1 MLSKLLKHE
10 FRATGRTMLPVYAAV
25 VVLAVLG
32 NLSIRVIDRS
42 VHTLV
47 TIFCGLIIAA
57 FIIGIIAAGI
67 ITLVMMIK
75 RFYTNYL
82 KDEGYL
88 MHTLPVSVHELVWS
102 KMIVSVVWFAATA
115 VVICL
120 VILLTALI
128 QTGTSLAQFFAG
140 FPSWAE
146 IKAALAEA
154 GIRSGDLWVIGL
166 ETLLAIIVG
175 GLFTCLHFYAAMSL
189 GHMFSKD
196 KILLSIV
203 FFVPDAYIASWREDV
218 ILLLDVLDADGST
231 KALLILQFALSE
243 RVERLGNLCDVLV
256 GELAQAAAHHGAH
269 LTGINEQRLALAVA
283 LLADDP

>member
-25 VVLAVLG
+25 VVLAVLA
-32 NLSIRVIDRS
+32 NFSIRVIDRS
-42 VHTLV
+42 VHTLL

-57 FIIGIIAAGI
+57 FVVGIIAAAI
-67 ITLVMMIK
+67 MTVVMMVK

-102 KMIVSVVWFAATA
+102 KMIVSVVWFAATFL
-115 VVICL
+115 VIWL

-146 IKAALAEA
+146 IKAFMEQA

-166 ETLLAIIVG
+166 EMLLAVVVA
-175 GLFTCLHFYAAMSL
+175 GLYTCLHFYAAMSL
-189 GHMFSKD
+189 GHMFAKD

-203 FFVPDAYIASWREDV
+203 FFVGISFVLSLATTGYGSARV
-218 ILLLDVLDADGST
+218 ISFESSEAALETVQESFRFG
-231 KALLILQFALSE
+231 KAIM
-243 RVERLGNLCDVLV
+243 
-256 GELAQAAAHHGAH
+256 GEM
-269 LTGINEQRLALAVA
+269 LAVELVQSA
-283 LLADDP
+283 VLYVATVLGLKRGLNLA

>member
-25 VVLAVLG
+25 VVLAVLA
-32 NLSIRVIDRS
+32 NVSIRVMDRS
-42 VHTLV
+42 VHTLL

-57 FIIGIIAAGI
+57 FVVGIIAAGI
-67 ITLVMMIK
+67 MTVVMMIK

-82 KDEGYL
+82 KDESYL

-102 KMIVSVVWFAATA
+102 KMIVSVVWFAATFL
-115 VVICL
+115 VICL

-154 GIRSGDLWVIGL
+154 GIRSGDLWLFGL
-166 ETLLAIIVG
+166 EMLLAVVAA
-175 GLFTCLHFYAAMSL
+175 GLYTCLHFYAAMSL
-189 GHMFSKD
+189 GHMFAKD

-203 FFVPDAYIASWREDV
+203 FFVGISFVLSLATTGYGSARFYALEASDATLETVKEALRLGQASMGEM
-218 ILLLDVLDADGST
+218 
-231 KALLILQFALSE
+231 LLIELVQSAVLYAAT
-243 RVERLGNLCDVLV
+243 VLGLKRGLNL
-256 GELAQAAAHHGAH
+256 A
-269 LTGINEQRLALAVA
+269 
-283 LLADDP
+283 

>member
-25 VVLAVLG
+25 VVLAVLA
-32 NLSIRVIDRS
+32 NFSIRVIDRS
-42 VHTLV
+42 VHTLL

-57 FIIGIIAAGI
+57 FVIGIIAAGI
-67 ITLVMMIK
+67 MTLVMMIK

-146 IKAALAEA
+146 IKAFMEQA

-166 ETLLAIIVG
+166 EMLLAVVVA
-175 GLFTCLHFYAAMSL
+175 GLYTCLHFYAAMSL
-189 GHMFSKD
+189 GHMFAKD

-203 FFVPDAYIASWREDV
+203 FFVGISFVLSLATTGYGSARV
-218 ILLLDVLDADGST
+218 ISFESSEAALETVQESFRFG
-231 KALLILQFALSE
+231 KAIM
-243 RVERLGNLCDVLV
+243 
-256 GELAQAAAHHGAH
+256 GEM
-269 LTGINEQRLALAVA
+269 LAVELVQSA
-283 LLADDP
+283 VLYVATVLGLKRGLNLA

>member
-25 VVLAVLG
+25 VVLAVLA
-32 NLSIRVIDRS
+32 NVSIRVMDRS
-42 VHTLV
+42 VHTLL

-57 FIIGIIAAGI
+57 FVVGIIAAGI
-67 ITLVMMIK
+67 MTVVMMIK

-102 KMIVSVVWFAATA
+102 KMIVSVVWFAATFL
-115 VVICL
+115 VICL

-154 GIRSGDLWVIGL
+154 GIRSGDLWLFGL
-166 ETLLAIIVG
+166 EMLLAVVAA
-175 GLFTCLHFYAAMSL
+175 GLYTCLHFYAAMSL
-189 GHMFSKD
+189 GHMFAKD

-203 FFVPDAYIASWREDV
+203 FFVGISFVLSLATTGYGSARFYALEASDATLETVKEALRLGQASMGEM
-218 ILLLDVLDADGST
+218 
-231 KALLILQFALSE
+231 LLIELVQSAVLYAAT
-243 RVERLGNLCDVLV
+243 VLGLKRGLNL
-256 GELAQAAAHHGAH
+256 A
-269 LTGINEQRLALAVA
+269 
-283 LLADDP
+283 

>member
-25 VVLAVLG
+25 VVLAVLA
-32 NLSIRVIDRS
+32 NFSIRVIDRS
-42 VHTLV
+42 VHTLL

-57 FIIGIIAAGI
+57 FVIGIIAAGI
-67 ITLVMMIK
+67 MTVVMMIK

-102 KMIVSVVWFAATA
+102 KMIVSVVWFAATF

-146 IKAALAEA
+146 IKAFMEQA

-166 ETLLAIIVG
+166 EMLLAVVVA
-175 GLFTCLHFYAAMSL
+175 GLYTCLHFYAAMSL
-189 GHMFSKD
+189 GHMFAKD

-203 FFVPDAYIASWREDV
+203 FFVGIA
-218 ILLLDVLDADGST
+218 
-231 KALLILQFALSE
+231 
-243 RVERLGNLCDVLV
+243 LC
-256 GELAQAAAHHGAH
+256 
-269 LTGINEQRLALAVA
+269 
-283 LLADDP
+283 

>member
-25 VVLAVLG
+25 VVLAVLA
-32 NLSIRVIDRS
+32 NFSIRVIDRS
-42 VHTLV
+42 VHTLL

-57 FIIGIIAAGI
+57 FVVGIIAAGI
-67 ITLVMMIK
+67 MTVVMMIK

-102 KMIVSVVWFAATA
+102 KMIVSVVWFAATFL
-115 VVICL
+115 VICL

-154 GIRSGDLWVIGL
+154 GIRSGDLWLFGL
-166 ETLLAIIVG
+166 EMLLAIIVA
-175 GLFTCLHFYAAMSL
+175 GLYTCLHFYAAMSL
-189 GHMFSKD
+189 GHMFAKD

-203 FFVPDAYIASWREDV
+203 FFVGISFVLSLATTGYGSARFYALEASDATLETV
-218 ILLLDVLDADGST
+218 
-231 KALLILQFALSE
+231 KEAL
-243 RVERLGNLCDVLV
+243 RLGQAIM
-256 GELAQAAAHHGAH
+256 GEM
-269 LTGINEQRLALAVA
+269 LAVELVQSA
-283 LLADDP
+283 VLYVATVLGLKRGLNLA

>member
-25 VVLAVLG
+25 VVLAVLA
-32 NLSIRVIDRS
+32 NFSIRVIDRS

-102 KMIVSVVWFAATA
+102 KMIVSVVWFAATF
-115 VVICL
+115 VVIWL

-146 IKAALAEA
+146 IKAFMEQA
-154 GIRSGDLWVIGL
+154 GIRSGDLWLFGL
-166 ETLLAIIVG
+166 EMLLAVVVA
-175 GLFTCLHFYAAMSL
+175 GLYTCLHFYAAMSL
-189 GHMFSKD
+189 GHMFAKD

-203 FFVPDAYIASWREDV
+203 FFVGISFVLSLATTGYGSARFYALEASDATLETVKEALRLGQAIMGEALLVELVQSAVLYIAT
-218 ILLLDVLDADGST
+218 VLGL
-231 KALLILQFALSE
+231 KRGL
-243 RVERLGNLCDVLV
+243 NL
-256 GELAQAAAHHGAH
+256 A
-269 LTGINEQRLALAVA
+269 
-283 LLADDP
+283 

>member
-25 VVLAVLG
+25 VVLAVLA
-32 NLSIRVIDRS
+32 NFSIRVIDRS
-42 VHTLV
+42 VHTLL

-57 FIIGIIAAGI
+57 FVIGIIAAGI
-67 ITLVMMIK
+67 MTVVMMIK

-102 KMIVSVVWFAATA
+102 KMIVSVVWFAATF
-115 VVICL
+115 VVIWL

-146 IKAALAEA
+146 IKAMMAEA

-166 ETLLAIIVG
+166 EMLLAVVVA
-175 GLFTCLHFYAAMSL
+175 GLYTCLHFYAAMSL
-189 GHMFSKD
+189 GHMFAKD

-203 FFVPDAYIASWREDV
+203 FFVGISFVLSLATTGYGSARV
-218 ILLLDVLDADGST
+218 ISFESSEAALETVQESFRFG
-231 KALLILQFALSE
+231 KAIM
-243 RVERLGNLCDVLV
+243 
-256 GELAQAAAHHGAH
+256 GEM
-269 LTGINEQRLALAVA
+269 LAVELVQSA
-283 LLADDP
+283 VLYVATVLGLKRGLNLA

>member
-25 VVLAVLG
+25 VVLAVLA
-32 NLSIRVIDRS
+32 NFSIRVIDRS
-42 VHTLV
+42 VHTLL

-67 ITLVMMIK
+67 MTLVMMIK

-115 VVICL
+115 AVICL

-154 GIRSGDLWVIGL
+154 GIRSGDLWLFGL
-166 ETLLAIIVG
+166 EMLLAIIVA
-175 GLFTCLHFYAAMSL
+175 GLYTCLHFYAAMSL
-189 GHMFSKD
+189 GHMFAKD

-203 FFVPDAYIASWREDV
+203 FFVGISFVLSLATTGYGSARFYALEASDATLETVKEALRLGQAIMGE
-218 ILLLDVLDADGST
+218 
-231 KALLILQFALSE
+231 ALL
-243 RVERLGNLCDVLV
+243 VELVQSAVLYVATVLGLKRGLNL
-256 GELAQAAAHHGAH
+256 A
-269 LTGINEQRLALAVA
+269 
-283 LLADDP
+283 

>member
-25 VVLAVLG
+25 VVLAVLA
-32 NLSIRVIDRS
+32 NFSIRVMDRS
-42 VHTLV
+42 VHTLL

-57 FIIGIIAAGI
+57 FVVGIIAAGI
-67 ITLVMMIK
+67 MTVVMMIK

-102 KMIVSVVWFAATA
+102 KMIVSVVWFAATFL
-115 VVICL
+115 VICL

-154 GIRSGDLWVIGL
+154 GIRSGDLWLFGL
-166 ETLLAIIVG
+166 EMLLAIIVA
-175 GLFTCLHFYAAMSL
+175 GLYTCLHFYAAMSL
-189 GHMFSKD
+189 GHMFAKD
-196 KILLSIV
+196 KTLLSIV
-203 FFVPDAYIASWREDV
+203 FFVGISFVLSLATTGYGSARFYALEASDATLETVKEALRLGQAIMGE
-218 ILLLDVLDADGST
+218 
-231 KALLILQFALSE
+231 ALL
-243 RVERLGNLCDVLV
+243 VELVQSAVLYVATVLGLKRGLNL
-256 GELAQAAAHHGAH
+256 A
-269 LTGINEQRLALAVA
+269 
-283 LLADDP
+283 

>member
-102 KMIVSVVWFAATA
+102 KMIVSVVWVAATF
-115 VVICL
+115 VVIWL

-146 IKAALAEA
+146 IKAFMEQA

-166 ETLLAIIVG
+166 EMLLAVVVA
-175 GLFTCLHFYAAMSL
+175 GLYTCLHFYAAMSL
-189 GHMFSKD
+189 RHMFAKD

-203 FFVPDAYIASWREDV
+203 FFVGISFLLRLATTGYGSARFYSLEASDATLETVKEALRLGQAIMGE
-218 ILLLDVLDADGST
+218 
-231 KALLILQFALSE
+231 ALL
-243 RVERLGNLCDVLV
+243 VELVQSAVLYVATVLGLKRGLNL
-256 GELAQAAAHHGAH
+256 A
-269 LTGINEQRLALAVA
+269 
-283 LLADDP
+283 

>member
-25 VVLAVLG
+25 VVLAVLA
-32 NLSIRVIDRS
+32 NFSIRVIDRS
-42 VHTLV
+42 VHTLL

-57 FIIGIIAAGI
+57 FVIGIIAAGI
-67 ITLVMMIK
+67 MTVVMMIK

-102 KMIVSVVWFAATA
+102 KMIVSVVWFAATFL
-115 VVICL
+115 VICL

-146 IKAALAEA
+146 IKAFMEQA

-166 ETLLAIIVG
+166 EMLLAVVVA
-175 GLFTCLHFYAAMSL
+175 GLYTCLHFYAAMSL
-189 GHMFSKD
+189 GHMFAKD

-203 FFVPDAYIASWREDV
+203 FFVGISFVLSLATTGYGSARV
-218 ILLLDVLDADGST
+218 ISFESSEAALETVQESFRFG
-231 KALLILQFALSE
+231 KAIM
-243 RVERLGNLCDVLV
+243 
-256 GELAQAAAHHGAH
+256 GEM
-269 LTGINEQRLALAVA
+269 LAVELVQSA
-283 LLADDP
+283 VLYVATVLGLKRGLNLA

>member
-10 FRATGRTMLPVYAAV
+10 FRATGRTMLPIYGAV
-25 VVLAVLG
+25 LILAVLG
-32 NLSIRVIDRS
+32 NFSIRMLDRS
-42 VHTLV
+42 VNTLL
-47 TIFCGLIIAA
+47 TIFFGLIVAA
-57 FIIGIIAAGI
+57 FVIGIIAAAI
-67 ITLVMMIK
+67 MTLVLMIK

-102 KMIVSVVWFAATA
+102 KMIVSVVWFAATF
-115 VVICL
+115 VVIWL
-120 VILLTALI
+120 VILLTVLI

-146 IKAALAEA
+146 LKAMMAEL
-154 GIRSGDLWVIGL
+154 GIRSGDLWTIGL
-166 ETLLAIIVG
+166 EVLLAVIVS

-203 FFVPDAYIASWREDV
+203 FFVAISFVLSMATTGYGSVRFIRFEANPADLENVREALRFAKS
-218 ILLLDVLDADGST
+218 ILGEMLLVELVQSAVLYAAT
-231 KALLILQFALSE
+231 
-243 RVERLGNLCDVLV
+243 VLGLKRGLNL
-256 GELAQAAAHHGAH
+256 A
-269 LTGINEQRLALAVA
+269 
-283 LLADDP
+283 

>member
-25 VVLAVLG
+25 VVLAVLA
-32 NLSIRVIDRS
+32 NFSIRVIDRS
-42 VHTLV
+42 VHTLL

-57 FIIGIIAAGI
+57 FVIGIIAAGI
-67 ITLVMMIK
+67 MTVVMMIK

-102 KMIVSVVWFAATA
+102 KMIVSVVWFAATFL
-115 VVICL
+115 VICL

-154 GIRSGDLWVIGL
+154 GIRSGDLWLFGL
-166 ETLLAIIVG
+166 EMLLAVVAA
-175 GLFTCLHFYAAMSL
+175 GLYTCLHFYAAMSL
-189 GHMFSKD
+189 GHMFAKD

-203 FFVPDAYIASWREDV
+203 FFVGISFVLSLATTGYGSARFYALEASDATLETVKEALRLGQAIMGEM
-218 ILLLDVLDADGST
+218 
-231 KALLILQFALSE
+231 LLIELVQSAVLYAAT
-243 RVERLGNLCDVLV
+243 VLGLKRGLNL
-256 GELAQAAAHHGAH
+256 A
-269 LTGINEQRLALAVA
+269 
-283 LLADDP
+283 